1 MTHIHAIHAS
11 SAEWLPISIAPPDG
25 ELEVCVIDYDGI
37 VHALVY
43 PCHKSGTEWVDAS
56 NKKHIDFQ
64 PTHWRKWTE
73 LTERRSNR
81 LQQGSA

>member
-1 MTHIHAIHAS
+1 MKF
-11 SAEWLPISIAPPDG
+11 PDK
-25 ELEVCVIDYDGI
+25 LFAANVRAQA
-37 VHALVY
+37 ALVY